1 MNAQNIK
8 VAKLVPN
15 TGQIEG
21 LPKNPRLIRDEKFA
35 KLVKSIKDDPEMM
48 ELRELLVMPHGK
60 QFVVIAGNMRLRA
73 MMELGY
79 KDAPCKVLDKD
90 TSVEKLKAYTIKDN
104 VGFGEHDWDALAN
117 GWDTDQLQDWGM
129 DLPGDFG
136 IDASGGLTSP
146 DEVPDVPANP
156 LTVLGDVWIMGKH
169 RIVCGDST
177 NAETVAKCLNGVKP
191 HLMVTDPPYG
201 VEYDASWREESGIG
215 EGAHGKVLND
225 DRADWQPAW
234 DLFPGAVAYVWHAG
248 SFSPT
253 VADSL
258 IASGFVLRNLIVWAK
273 DRLVISRGNYHHQ
286 HEPCWYAVRSGQNAQ
301 FTEDRTQ
308 TTLFK
313 NIDDITRPGELVFI
327 AKDEAKRLYAIRGD
341 KSTLWQIP
349 KPVKSE
355 TGHSTQKPVEC
366 MKRPIENNSSPGQA
380 VYEPFSGSG
389 TTIIA
394 GEMTGRAIHAI
405 ELSPAYVDVAV
416 KRWQDFTGL
425 KAIHEPTGRTFEE
438 VAAMALETTN

>member
-201 VEYDASWREESGIG
+201 VEYDPSWRNKAKRADGSPIG
-215 EGAHGKVLND
+215 ASAVGEVKND
-225 DRADWQPAW
+225 DNADWREAW
-234 DLFPGAVAYVWHAG
+234 ALFPGEVAYVWHAG
-248 SFSPT
+248 LFAGV
-253 VADSL
+253 VAESL
-258 IASGFVLRNLIVWAK
+258 QASGFKLRSQIMWAK
-273 DRLVISRGNYHHQ
+273 NNFAIGRGDYHWQ
-286 HEPCWYAVRSGQNAQ
+286 HEPCWYAVRDGKTGHWAAGRDQ
-301 FTEDRTQ
+301 
-308 TTLFK
+308 
-313 NIDDITRPGELVFI
+313 
-327 AKDEAKRLYAIRGD
+327 
-341 KSTLWQIP
+341 STVWNIP
-349 KPVKSE
+349 KPQKSD
-355 TGHSTQKPVEC
+355 TGHSTQKPVDC

-416 KRWQDFTGL
+416 KRWQDFTGQ
-425 KAIHEPTGRTFEE
+425 KAIHEATGRTFEE